1 LTPTDVTRRLATF
14 AATTSFDDLPSDV
27 VDTLELAVLN
37 MLGCCL
43 GGVQTRI
50 GRLHVEIAREFG
62 GGNEQATVI
71 GDGSKVSLPFAA
83 YANGNVGFALDYE
96 DMVFAV
102 VHPGF
107 ATVGAGLPLAEL
119 RRASGRELLTAI
131 AVGYE
136 ASTRIAMSMQPSPER
151 ARHVWGQQFH
161 PFAAAAAA
169 GRLLGL
175 SAEQMDV
182 AFGIT
187 ATYATVPSVYKY
199 FGPVEST
206 RPMRE
211 VKQGWGWVCMAGLMA
226 ALSAERGFA
235 GGLGALDGEFGFWS
249 MAGSDRFEPER
260 IVDGLGEQWLTREVE
275 FKLHPS
281 IGINHPAYLATRELV
296 AAHDV
301 DAATVE
307 AVTIT
312 TPWGNLIGDL
322 APAGAVDAQFSLPYT
337 VASTLARVPRTPEL
351 YADESLGDPAVRRLL
366 ARTEVVH
373 DLEADRAFFEEQR
386 IVQRVAI
393 ELAGGLVIER
403 GIEFP
408 RDRPAQGQP
417 EIEAKFHELGRGV
430 LDDDRRA
437 LVVSAVS
444 RLAELDDAAE
454 LAALLAPPGSG

>member
-1 LTPTDVTRRLATF
+1 MTVSNVTRRLATF
-14 AATTSFDDLPSDV
+14 AAAATFDDLPDDLV
-27 VDTLELAVLN
+27 RTLDLAVLN

-50 GRLHVEIAREFG
+50 GQLHVGIAKEFG
-62 GGNEQATVI
+62 AGVEQATVI
-71 GDGSKVSLPFAA
+71 GDGARISLPFAA
-83 YANGNVGFALDYE
+83 YANGNLGFALDYE

-107 ATVGAGLPLAEL
+107 ATVGAGLPLAEH
-119 RRASGRELLTAI
+119 RRVSGRDLLAAI

-136 ASTRIAMSMQPSPER
+136 VSTRIAMSMQPTPER

-161 PFAAAAAA
+161 PFAAAATA

-175 SAEQMDV
+175 SAEGMDV
-182 AFGIT
+182 AFGVT

-199 FGPVEST
+199 FGPVEDT

-226 ALSAERGFA
+226 ALSAERGFR

-249 MAGSDRFEPER
+249 MAGSDRFEPEKV
-260 IVDGLGEQWLTREVE
+260 VDGLGEDWLTREVE

-281 IGINHPAYLATRELV
+281 IGINHPAYVATRDLV
-296 AAHDV
+296 AEHAV
-301 DAATVE
+301 DPAAVE
-307 AVTIT
+307 RVTIT

-337 VASTLARVPRTPEL
+337 VAATIAGVPRTPEL
-351 YADESLGDPAVRRLL
+351 YADSQLADPTVERLL
-366 ARTEVVH
+366 ACTRIVH

-386 IVQRVAI
+386 IVQGVEI
-393 ELAGGLVIER
+393 ELAGAATISRE
-403 GIEFP
+403 IEFP
-408 RDRPAQGQP
+408 RDRPAQGWP

-430 LDDDRRA
+430 LDDERRA
-437 LVVSAVS
+437 LVVETVGG
-444 RLAELDDAAE
+444 LEKLDDVAK
-454 LAALLAPPGSG
+454 LAALLAPEA